1 MRLKNERAWLD
12 LDPHGATIAQA
23 LLYAGDQPVRP
34 FFQNP
39 WRDDP
44 REMDS
49 LTRHLGGE
57 WPCVPFGVPRAP
69 SNLPADWHCDSG
81 SAPWHHDAH
90 GYGAHSVWTLVQIDD
105 QTAVAEIS
113 YPDDSP
119 IAGLKRRVCLVSEHE
134 SQMELSIKARAAV
147 SLPVGL
153 HPVMSLADAAPLS
166 AKLCVAGTDT
176 AWTFPLEVEP
186 GSTYLRP
193 DQRGVPLS
201 SLMTAQ
207 DGPVDGSCLPF
218 PAQSEDLVLLTSPG
232 GHVSLVRPDL
242 KYRVDLNWDDMDL
255 PSCLLW
261 LSNRGRQ
268 YTPWDGRVCA
278 IGIEPIAAA
287 FDLGVDHSASETTPL
302 ARSGIKTTIDLR
314 KGETW
319 RTPYSISVHPQ

>member
-1 MRLKNERAWLD
+1 MRLNNGRAWLD

-23 LLYAGDQPVRP
+23 LLYAGHQPVQP

-44 REMDS
+44 RDMDS

-57 WPCVPFGVPRAP
+57 WPCVPFGVPHAP
-69 SNLPADWHCDSG
+69 PNLPADWQCDVG
-81 SAPWHHDAH
+81 SAPWHHHAH
-90 GYGAHSVWTLVQIDD
+90 GYGAHAIWALAQLDD

-134 SQMELSIKARAAV
+134 IRMELCIEARDTV
-147 SLPVGL
+147 SLPIGL
-153 HPVMSLADAAPLS
+153 HPVISLADAAPLT

-186 GSTYLRP
+186 ENSYLQP
-193 DQRGVPLS
+193 DQRGVPFS
-201 SLMTAQ
+201 SLMSAQ
-207 DGPVDGSCLPF
+207 DGPVDASCLPF
-218 PAQSEDLVLLTSPG
+218 PAQSEDLVLLTQPKG
-232 GHVSLVRPDL
+232 RVSLMRPDL
-242 KYRVDLNWDDMDL
+242 GYQVDIKWDDTEL

-268 YTPWDGRVCA
+268 YAPWDGRVCA
-278 IGIEPIAAA
+278 IGIEPVAAA
-287 FDLGVDHSASETTPL
+287 FDLGVDHSVSDTTPL
-302 ARSGIKTTIDLR
+302 ARDGVRTAIELR
-314 KGETW
+314 KGEQW
-319 RTPYSISVHPQ
+319 RTPYSISVHQK